1 MTNFM
6 IIISASQLNKTYGI
20 DTILSSIS
28 FHINEN
34 DRIGLIG
41 ANGAGKSTLLKILSD
56 KIGYDS
62 GDLYIS
68 SNLSIGYL
76 QQNTNFYTTKTV
88 YSELLTVFSDLIEME
103 KDINN
108 LENKIADMSSQGK
121 DTSKLLNEYA
131 QKSELFKEKNGY
143 GYESEIRGVLIGLG
157 FSEAYFHQEINHLSG
172 GEKTRLALGKLL
184 LNKPDLLL
192 LDEPTNHLDLEALQW
207 LEQYLKAYKGTI
219 MIISHDRYF
228 LDETVNRI
236 FELENKTLTSYE
248 GHYTSFQKK
257 KKELALQAE
266 RKFEK
271 QQKEIKR
278 QEEIIRRFKQHGTEK
293 LAKRAR
299 SREKQLDHIEVLE
312 KPKLFNHKMHLNFKP
327 IKESGKDVLAANDLS
342 KKYGNNT
349 IFENVSFDMKRGEKT
364 CIVGPNGIGKTSL
377 LKIILSFMSSNSGSV
392 KVGHNVI
399 MGYYDQEQKLLDD
412 DHTLIEEIHNEY
424 SLYTETEIRTILG
437 AFLFKNDDV
446 FKQVSMLSGGERS
459 RLSLLKI
466 MMSDANFLIMDEPT
480 NHLDIE
486 SKEVFEN
493 ALLQYQG
500 TLLIVSHDRF
510 FLNKIPNRVLELS
523 QDGIKEYLGNYDYY
537 IEKKKELEE
546 EIHDEPKA
554 VYTKT
559 QKKEIQKKEKE
570 RLAQERKHKKDIKNL
585 ESEIAEIE
593 ERLTVIEHEMCDP
606 EVFSNL
612 EKSRELNLENTELKK
627 LLEEKYEAWEEM
639 I

>member
-1 MTNFM
+1 M
-6 IIISASQLNKTYGI
+6 IIISASQLNKTYGV
-20 DTILSSIS
+20 DTILSNVS

-41 ANGAGKSTLLKILSD
+41 TNGAGKSTLLKILSD
-56 KIGYDS
+56 IIGYDS

-68 SNLSIGYL
+68 NNLSIGYL
-76 QQNTNFYTTKTV
+76 QQNTNFYTSKTV
-88 YSELLTVFSDLIEME
+88 YSELLTVFSDLIQME
-103 KDINN
+103 KDINA
-108 LENKIADMSSQGK
+108 LEHQIADWSTQGK
-121 DTSKLLNEYA
+121 DTGKLLNEYA
-131 QKSELFKEKNGY
+131 QMSELFKEKNGY
-143 GYESEIRGVLIGLG
+143 GYESEIRGVLAGLG

-192 LDEPTNHLDLEALQW
+192 LDEPTNHLDLDALQW
-207 LEQYLKAYKGTI
+207 LEQYLKTYKGTVL
-219 MIISHDRYF
+219 IISHDRYF

-236 FELENKTLTSYE
+236 FEIENKTLTSYQ
-248 GHYTSFQKK
+248 GNYSTFQKK
-257 KKELALQAE
+257 KREWALQAE
-266 RKFEK
+266 KKFEK

-278 QEEIIRRFKQHGTEK
+278 QEEIILRFKQHGTEK

-299 SREKQLDHIEVLE
+299 SREKRLDHIDAVE
-312 KPKLFNHKMHLNFKP
+312 KPKLFNHKMNLTFKLK
-327 IKESGKDVLAANDLS
+327 KESGKDALAAEDLS
-342 KKYGNNT
+342 KKYGHNI
-349 IFENVSFDMKRGEKT
+349 IFENASFDIKRGEKT
-364 CIVGPNGIGKTSL
+364 CIVGPNGVGKTSL
-377 LKIILSFMSSNSGSV
+377 LRIILSQLPSDSGTV

-399 MGYYDQEQKLLDD
+399 MGYYDQEQKLLNDD
-412 DHTLIEEIHNEY
+412 ATLIEEVHNEY
-424 SLYTETEIRTILG
+424 SLYTETEIRSILG

-446 FKQVSMLSGGERS
+446 FKQVSMLSGGERA

-493 ALLQYQG
+493 ALLHYQG

-510 FLNKIPNRVLELS
+510 FLNKIPTRVLELS
-523 QDGIKEYLGNYDYY
+523 HDGIKEYLGNYDYY

-546 EIHDEPKA
+546 EVFDTPK
-554 VYTKT
+554 VTYTKT
-559 QKKEIQKKEKE
+559 QKKEMQKKEKE

-593 ERLTVIEHEMCDP
+593 ERLTAIEEEMCKP
-606 EVFSNL
+606 EVFSNVD
-612 EKSRELNLENTELKK
+612 KSRELNSENMKLKK
-627 LLEEKYEAWEEM
+627 ILEEKYEIWEEKVSN
-639 I
+639 